1 MKVSVDDLE
10 IFTLSEIQKRV
21 IMNDIHEDI
30 FEDDMKRRLH
40 YILSHKYERCLDRMQ
55 KEWVPKLKEKGVE
68 SIPLNDEKFA
78 ELVFSQPDYK
88 DRKKRDLDE
97 SKKDNLI

>member
-21 IMNDIHEDI
+21 IMNDINEDV
-30 FEDDMKRRLH
+30 FEEDMKRRLQ

-55 KEWVPKLKEKGVE
+55 KEWVPKLKKKGVE
-68 SIPLNDEKFA
+68 SIPLNDEAFA
-78 ELVFSQPDYK
+78 TLVFSQPEYK
-88 DRKKRDLDE
+88 DRKVRDLE
-97 SKKDNLI
+97 EKSI

>member
-21 IMNDIHEDI
+21 IMNDVHEDV

-40 YILSHKYERCLDRMQ
+40 YVLSHKYERCLDRMQ
-55 KEWVPKLKEKGVE
+55 KEWIPKLKEKGVE
-68 SIPLNDEKFA
+68 SIPLNNDLFA
-78 ELVFSQPDYK
+78 DLVFSQPEYK
-88 DRKKRDLDE
+88 DRKVRDLE
-97 SKKDNLI
+97 EKSI